1 MGKPKDFRDGF
12 RDWFSSPRPFVEVD
26 PASNPDG
33 LCWTVVKRWGGE
45 EVSRERFADEASATE
60 HARQLAGKSIYLIH
74 IEGPVP
80 GQSVRD

>member
-1 MGKPKDFRDGF
+1 
-12 RDWFSSPRPFVEVD
+12 
-26 PASNPDG
+26 
-33 LCWTVVKRWGGE
+33 VKRWGGE